1 VGAVVGSIDAPT
13 AIVAG
18 LYQNNGTLRMV
29 GRSVSLTRTQSV
41 ALAAALTPADEGHSW
56 PDTIAATRFGGG
68 EDRVLLIKVRPG
80 IVTEVAADAARQ
92 HGVWRHGLRFVRL
105 RPDMTVDELPTR
117 ASIPPERYGR
127 GPPVCPERI
136 SAQLVR
142 GNGQLRMVRLPHR
155 GTVVLGGWLGRSDG
169 CVGA

>member
-1 VGAVVGSIDAPT
+1 MKSRKTTEVIVGAVVGSIDAPT

-92 HGVWRHGLRFVRL
+92 HGVAAWASVRPPAHGY
-105 RPDMTVDELPTR
+105 D
-117 ASIPPERYGR
+117 GR
-127 GPPVCPERI
+127 
-136 SAQLVR
+136 
-142 GNGQLRMVRLPHR
+142 
-155 GTVVLGGWLGRSDG
+155 
-169 CVGA
+169 